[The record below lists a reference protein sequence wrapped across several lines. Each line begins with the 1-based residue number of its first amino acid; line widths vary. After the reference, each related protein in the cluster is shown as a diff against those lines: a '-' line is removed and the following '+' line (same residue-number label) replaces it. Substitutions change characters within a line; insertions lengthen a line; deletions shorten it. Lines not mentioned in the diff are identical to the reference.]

1 MFFEM
6 SIFKFFRKYY
16 NDKSNRPRLTLG
28 LFLLVRRLNSVAG
41 CSSRHARLGDFLS
54 MMEEAMGITLI
65 VFVLII
71 LLFGFGS
78 TGQIKTRQQRNWLRE
93 VLQPL
98 TRCCDP
104 RLR

>member
-6 SIFKFFRKYY
+6 SIFKFFREYY

-54 MMEEAMGITLI
+54 MMQETMGITLI

-71 LLFGFGS
+71 LLFGFDS
-78 TGQIKTRQQRNWLRE
+78 TGGLVQADSWNAVFEIVGWGE
-93 VLQPL
+93 
-98 TRCCDP
+98 
-104 RLR
+104 